1 MCVPNNK
8 KRHTQD
14 SKDGH
19 RIHKKNGTNCT
30 NRKVWFPEL
39 PQKKRSSHKEWDP
52 RIPTFLVEILWDEE
66 LKPNSNARRPSVVR
80 NLILLSDIFNSW
92 WNPGSW
98 CDLQNLRISG
108 GPPHTR
114 RESSKNGNHILKKT
128 VVFFFPW
135 GQPPLS
141 PTCSPRQHPHC
152 PLAPSQVLA
161 SQLVHSSKIQSTA
174 SSQSSQTPPI
184 QPPSVKPKKAWEVFL
199 GYPPS
204 LKNQMWPTS
213 CSGFQFQPKDLK
225 PSNKAFL

>member
-1 MCVPNNK
+1 MGSLNPNLF
-8 KRHTQD
+8 
-14 SKDGH
+14 G
-19 RIHKKNGTNCT
+19 
-30 NRKVWFPEL
+30 E
-39 PQKKRSSHKEWDP
+39 
-52 RIPTFLVEILWDEE
+52 EILWDEE
-66 LKPNSNARRPSVVR
+66 LNSQLKCQNLRWVYTNTLRPSIVR
-80 NLILLSDIFNSW
+80 NPILLSDIFNSW

>member
-1 MCVPNNK
+1 MVP
-8 KRHTQD
+8 
-14 SKDGH
+14 
-19 RIHKKNGTNCT
+19 
-30 NRKVWFPEL
+30 
-39 PQKKRSSHKEWDP
+39 WDHDA
-52 RIPTFLVEILWDEE
+52 I
-66 LKPNSNARRPSVVR
+66 S
-80 NLILLSDIFNSW
+80 
-92 WNPGSW
+92 
-98 CDLQNLRISG
+98 RISESPG
-108 GPPHTR
+108 ALPNTR

-184 QPPSVKPKKAWEVFL
+184 QPPSVKPKKAREVFL

-204 LKNQMWPTS
+204 LKNKMWPTS
-213 CSGFQFQPKDLK
+213 CSGFLASNQRIWNHQTK
-225 PSNKAFL
+225 PSFKFSS